1 MKNESKK
8 VLITGGTHG
17 IGKEICIKLAQEGY
31 FVAFLSSSNS
41 RIIEQERVISQ
52 ISDNFISLQ
61 CDVLSKEE
69 IEKSWRKVE
78 KIWGGVDVLINN
90 VGGGGRW
97 GSENVLDTNPLVWEQ
112 VYQKNA
118 GATLQ
123 FTLLALP
130 YMVDKKWGRVI
141 SVTSIY
147 GSSVGGRPWFNVA
160 KVSQNIFMKNLA
172 RNKDL
177 VRNGITFNSIAPGA
191 IYIPDTGWSELKNRS
206 PLEFQ
211 EFQESLPLGRL
222 GTPLEVANLVSFLAS
237 DKSSLVNGASINIDG
252 GESASI

>member
-1 MKNESKK
+1 MKNESKT

-31 FVAFLSSSNS
+31 FVAFLSSSKS
-41 RIIEQERVISQ
+41 RIIEQEKEISR
-52 ISDNFISLQ
+52 ITNNFISLQ

-69 IEKSWRKVE
+69 IKESWRKIE
-78 KIWGGVDVLINN
+78 KLWGGVDILVNN

-97 GSENVLDTNPLVWEQ
+97 GSENVLETDPKVWEE

-123 FTLLALP
+123 LTLLALP
-130 YMVDKKWGRVI
+130 YMVKKKWGRVI
-141 SVTSIY
+141 TITSIY
-147 GSSVGGRPWFNVA
+147 GTSIGGRPWFNVA
-160 KVSQNIFMKNLA
+160 KVSQNILMRNLA

-191 IYIPDTGWSELKNRS
+191 IYIPDTGWSKLEGES